1 VAWNPLRSEREM
13 FRFLMQVGAFC
24 IVVIVLVVVL
34 RAIF

>member
-1 VAWNPLRSEREM
+1 M

-24 IVVIVLVVVL
+24 VVVIVLVVVI